1 MIKRGKRITV
11 FGFKSGQIGSQV
23 RLVEAV
29 TAVLGDHQA
38 PAQGIQCAKGIGI
51 AEDDPV
57 GEKRK

>member
-23 RLVEAV
+23 RLVEAD
-29 TAVLGDHQA
+29 TAVGDHQA

-51 AEDDPV
+51 PVNDPV